1 MPVYTLYIGKYNI
14 REVFAKNYKK
24 EAGVEGMKL
33 RRDEKGNRLLYG
45 LDKDLLDIRFELFE
59 VLQKHNLT
67 IREAVNILE
76 ITSKEIM
83 ISMKD
88 ERL

>member
-1 MPVYTLYIGKYNI
+1 
-14 REVFAKNYKK
+14 
-24 EAGVEGMKL
+24 MKL
-33 RRDEKGNRLLYG
+33 RKDKKGSRLSYR
-45 LDKDLLDIRFELFE
+45 LDKEILDIRFELFE

-67 IREAVNILE
+67 IREAINILE
-76 ITSKEIM
+76 ISSEEIM

>member
-1 MPVYTLYIGKYNI
+1 
-14 REVFAKNYKK
+14 
-24 EAGVEGMKL
+24 MKL
-33 RRDEKGNRLLYG
+33 KRDEKGNRLLYG

-59 VLQKHNLT
+59 VLQKHSLT

>member
-1 MPVYTLYIGKYNI
+1 
-14 REVFAKNYKK
+14 
-24 EAGVEGMKL
+24 MKL
-33 RRDEKGNRLLYG
+33 RKDEKGNRLLYG

-59 VLQKHNLT
+59 VLQRNNLT

>member
-1 MPVYTLYIGKYNI
+1 MKKVTGYYT
-14 REVFAKNYKK
+14 
-24 EAGVEGMKL
+24 
-33 RRDEKGNRLLYG
+33 
-45 LDKDLLDIRFELFE
+45 DKDLLDIRFELFE

>member
-1 MPVYTLYIGKYNI
+1 
-14 REVFAKNYKK
+14 
-24 EAGVEGMKL
+24 MKL
-33 RRDEKGNRLLYG
+33 RKDKKGSNLSYG
-45 LDKDLLDIRFELFE
+45 LDKEILDIRIELFE

-67 IREAVNILE
+67 IREAINILE
-76 ITSKEIM
+76 ITSEEIM

>member
-1 MPVYTLYIGKYNI
+1 
-14 REVFAKNYKK
+14 
-24 EAGVEGMKL
+24 MKL
-33 RRDEKGNRLLYG
+33 RKDEKCSRLSYG

-59 VLQKHNLT
+59 VLQRNNLT

>member
-1 MPVYTLYIGKYNI
+1 
-14 REVFAKNYKK
+14 
-24 EAGVEGMKL
+24 MKL
-33 RRDEKGNRLLYG
+33 RKDKKGSNLSYG
-45 LDKDLLDIRFELFE
+45 LDKEILDIRFELFE

-67 IREAVNILE
+67 IREAINILE
-76 ITSKEIM
+76 ITSEEIM

>member
-1 MPVYTLYIGKYNI
+1 
-14 REVFAKNYKK
+14 
-24 EAGVEGMKL
+24 MKL
-33 RRDEKGNRLLYG
+33 RKDEEGNRLLYG
-45 LDKDLLDIRFELFE
+45 LDKNLLDIRFELFE
-59 VLQKHNLT
+59 VLQRNNLT

>member
-1 MPVYTLYIGKYNI
+1 
-14 REVFAKNYKK
+14 
-24 EAGVEGMKL
+24 MKL
-33 RRDEKGNRLLYG
+33 RKDEEGNRLLYG

-59 VLQKHNLT
+59 VLQRNNLT